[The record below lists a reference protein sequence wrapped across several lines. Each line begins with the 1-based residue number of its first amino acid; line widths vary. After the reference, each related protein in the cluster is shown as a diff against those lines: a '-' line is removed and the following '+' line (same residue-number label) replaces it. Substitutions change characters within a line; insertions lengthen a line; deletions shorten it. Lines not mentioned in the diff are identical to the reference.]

1 MSDPQAWDNGYLTTV
16 TDASGNEV
24 TTVGSPIRLSST
36 PSRVVPDV
44 PELGQ
49 HTEEVLL
56 EAGLSWDDIEALRTA
71 GAI

>member
-1 MSDPQAWDNGYLTTV
+1 MTI
-16 TDASGNEV
+16 
-24 TTVGSPIRLSST
+24 VGSPIRLSAT
-36 PSRVVPDV
+36 PTRVVPDL

-56 EAGLSWDDIEALRTA
+56 EAGLSWDDIESLRTA